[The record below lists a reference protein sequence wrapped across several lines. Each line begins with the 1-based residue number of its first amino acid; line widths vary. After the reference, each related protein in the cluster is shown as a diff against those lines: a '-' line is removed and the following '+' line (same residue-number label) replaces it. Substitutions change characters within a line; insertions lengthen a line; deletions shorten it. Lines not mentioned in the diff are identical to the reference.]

1 MVEVAGLRS
10 WGLIDL
16 AAATPLAPLV
26 GQLARRGI
34 AHCLFEG
41 PLDPALQ
48 QVCPYIVDMAAAPE
62 LGARWRDEGGACAW
76 GVMFD
81 SALPSHL
88 ARRHVRRLLQV
99 RLPDG
104 SGPVLLRLWDPR
116 VLRPMLEQADCV
128 WHDALFRDVAA
139 YWIEE
144 GAQLVRW
151 PAAQYAAPGSRHRG
165 ILTVTLAQQEALA
178 RRQRQALAARLE
190 AETGGQTRADRFVG
204 YIAEAIR
211 AGAIMERDA
220 AALSLLLA
228 AADCRG
234 RPPAVDELLADRTVP
249 GALKVF
255 QVRHALGQAER

>member
-1 MVEVAGLRS
+1 MRS

-16 AAATPLAPLV
+16 AAAAPLV
-26 GQLARRGI
+26 PLVAQLARSGV

-41 PLDPALQ
+41 PLDPALR
-48 QVCPYIVDMAAAPE
+48 QVSPHIVDMAAAPE
-62 LGARWRDEGGACAW
+62 LRVHWRDEGRGGAW

-81 SALPSHL
+81 SALPAHL

-116 VLRPMLEQADCV
+116 VLHPMLEQADGV
-128 WHDALFRDVAA
+128 WRDALFRDVAA

-144 GAQLVRW
+144 GAQMVRW
-151 PAAQYAAPGSRHRG
+151 PAAQPAHGRHRTRG
-165 ILTVTLAQQEALA
+165 ILTVTPAQQAALA
-178 RRQRQALAARLE
+178 RRQQQALAARLE
-190 AETGGQTRADRFVG
+190 AETGGQTRADRFAG
-204 YIAEAIR
+204 YIAEAIQ
-211 AGAIMERDA
+211 AGVTMERDA

-228 AADCRG
+228 AADRRG
-234 RPPAVDELLADRTVP
+234 RPAAVEGLLADRAVP

-255 QVRHALGQAER
+255 QVRHALEEAGR